1 MCAAR
6 GSAFDCAGPVFYEIQ
21 DVVHLPRWMTRFASK
36 HTKPKNPKPLILK
49 LKPRSNMK
57 P

>member
-36 HTKPKNPKPLILK
+36 TRNGKP
-49 LKPRSNMK
+49 
-57 P
+57 